1 MPKGY
6 RHLTYDKRCQ
16 IYALL
21 KSGCAKTEIAQLIGV
36 HRSTITNEL
45 KRNTG
50 GKGYRYKQAQEK
62 ASARRAAA
70 SGAPRKMKPVLVR
83 EIEEKLTQEQWSPD
97 QISGWL
103 KRQARASV
111 SCERIDRHIWT
122 DKRNG
127 GGLWRCLRHSGKK
140 YNKRKGKNSGRGLIP
155 GRVDIAEQPAI
166 AAEKRR
172 IGDWEGDAIIG
183 RSPKGVILTHVD
195 RKSKYTKLAILPD
208 KSAAS
213 VQKACDASLLFHR
226 PQDRDHHL

>member
-1 MPKGY
+1 M
-6 RHLTYDKRCQ
+6 
-16 IYALL
+16 
-21 KSGCAKTEIAQLIGV
+21 
-36 HRSTITNEL
+36 
-45 KRNTG
+45 
-50 GKGYRYKQAQEK
+50 
-62 ASARRAAA
+62 
-70 SGAPRKMKPVLVR
+70 
-83 EIEEKLTQEQWSPD
+83 
-97 QISGWL
+97 
-103 KRQARASV
+103 

-155 GRVDIAEQPAI
+155 GRVDIAERPAI

-213 VQKACDASLLFHR
+213 VQKACDASLLSHR

>member
-70 SGAPRKMKPVLVR
+70 SGAPHKMKPVLVR

-155 GRVDIAEQPAI
+155 GRVDIAERAAI
-166 AAEKRR
+166 ALKN
-172 IGDWEGDAIIG
+172 
-183 RSPKGVILTHVD
+183 
-195 RKSKYTKLAILPD
+195 
-208 KSAAS
+208 AAS
-213 VQKACDASLLFHR
+213 ATGRAMPSLTEAPR
-226 PQDRDHHL
+226 A